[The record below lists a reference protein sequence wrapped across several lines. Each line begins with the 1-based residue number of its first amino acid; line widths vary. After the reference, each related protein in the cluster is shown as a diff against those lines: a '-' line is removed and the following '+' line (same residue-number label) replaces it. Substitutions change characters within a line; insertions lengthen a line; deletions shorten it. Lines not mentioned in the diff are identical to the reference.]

1 MRRTAMAEVL
11 KGKEVIAQLNDEV
24 RQRSEKLQ
32 EQGIQ
37 PTLAVV
43 RLGERPDDLAYERGL
58 TKRAEKTGVQVKSCV
73 YPEDLSQEEL
83 LKELDSLNQDPSVH
97 GILIF
102 RPLPKSI
109 DDHAVRAALA
119 PEKDVDGITDASQAG
134 VYTGSGKGFAPCTAE
149 ACIRLLKH
157 FQIPMEGKR
166 AVVIGRS
173 QVIGKPVSLL
183 LLSQNATVTI
193 CHSRTR
199 NLPEVCQSADIIVAA
214 AGNPGTV
221 TRDCLRNGQT
231 VVDVAVNV
239 GADGKMCG
247 DADYDAALEI
257 ADAVTPVPGGVGT
270 VTSTVLMDHV
280 VTAAERAQNR

>member
-1 MRRTAMAEVL
+1 MAEVL

-109 DDHAVRAALA
+109 DDHAVRAVLA

-214 AGNPGTV
+214 AGHPGTV
-221 TRDCLRNGQT
+221 TRDCLRSGQT

-280 VTAAERAQNR
+280 VTAAERAQSR

>member
-1 MRRTAMAEVL
+1 MAEVL

-214 AGNPGTV
+214 AGHPGTV
-221 TRDCLRNGQT
+221 TRDCLRSGQT

-280 VTAAERAQNR
+280 VTAAERAQSR

>member
-1 MRRTAMAEVL
+1 MAKVL

-24 RQRSEKLQ
+24 KQRSEKLQ
-32 EQGIQ
+32 EQGVQ
-37 PTLAVV
+37 PALAVV

-73 YPEDLSQEEL
+73 YPEDLSQEDL
-83 LKELDSLNQDPSVH
+83 LKEIRALNQDPSVH
-97 GILIF
+97 GVLIF
-102 RPLPKSI
+102 RPLPKAI
-109 DDHAVRAALA
+109 DDKAVRAALA

-134 VYTGSGKGFAPCTAE
+134 VYTGSGEGFAPCTAE

-157 FQIPMEGKR
+157 FEIPMEGKR

-214 AGNPGTV
+214 AGHPGTV
-221 TRDCLRNGQT
+221 TRECLRSGQT

-280 VTAAERAQNR
+280 VTAAERAQNK

>member
-1 MRRTAMAEVL
+1 MAKVL
-11 KGKEVIAQLNDEV
+11 KGKEVVAQLNDEV
-24 RQRSEKLQ
+24 KQRSEKLQ
-32 EQGIQ
+32 AQGIQ
-37 PTLAVV
+37 PELAVV

-58 TKRAEKTGVQVKSCV
+58 TKRAGKTGVLVKSCV
-73 YPEDLSQEEL
+73 YPEDLTQEEL
-83 LKELDSLNQDPSVH
+83 LKELDALNQDPSVH

-102 RPLPKSI
+102 RPLPKTI
-109 DDHAVRAALA
+109 DDNAVRAALA

-157 FQIPMEGKR
+157 FEIPMEGKR

-199 NLPEVCQSADIIVAA
+199 NLPEICQNADIIVAA
-214 AGNPGTV
+214 AGHPGTV
-221 TRDCLRNGQT
+221 TRDCLRSGQT
-231 VVDVAVNV
+231 LVDVAVNV

-280 VTAAERAQNR
+280 VTAAESTQNK